1 VIDSDGRLV
10 GVHLSGRQAAAL
22 SAVRAVI
29 DQAHQRAAARQTL
42 TPAQLALQL
51 RHAYGAVAI
60 SADVTGTT
68 ARITPLDA
76 WQWPET
82 ARSGPLP
89 FTFAGPM
96 GRYQLEVTFPG
107 QAARRQEFT
116 VRAGALERLA
126 LRATPVVAEGERQV
140 PGAQPR
146 RGGGAPIPLIVL
158 GAGGAAAGAFLLL
171 GKKGTTPPDTT
182 QPPTTGEIE
191 IPIPNPSVSLPA
203 LLRLIFGPPR

>member
-1 VIDSDGRLV
+1 
-10 GVHLSGRQAAAL
+10 
-22 SAVRAVI
+22 
-29 DQAHQRAAARQTL
+29 
-42 TPAQLALQL
+42 
-51 RHAYGAVAI
+51 
-60 SADVTGTT
+60 
-68 ARITPLDA
+68 
-76 WQWPET
+76 
-82 ARSGPLP
+82 
-89 FTFAGPM
+89 
-96 GRYQLEVTFPG
+96 
-107 QAARRQEFT
+107 
-116 VRAGALERLA
+116 
-126 LRATPVVAEGERQV
+126 VVAEGERQV